1 MNLSRR
7 NLGSKNGIS
16 NTSLTS
22 SEKSISLFFKILI
35 NYAQMLTL
43 VSSLQLKWPSY
54 LNSYFQTS
62 NNMGSFSTQ
71 VISFDCLNE
80 DYNIQI
86 SSIYIKPLA
95 ILLVYIFLFAL
106 ALMIFLVERSCFRSR
121 FKMSKLLI
129 MIIVLNTMIQPN
141 SLRETA
147 DILNCQNVID
157 KKYLVEKIS
166 LECYTDEH
174 QFWVFFFKKKI
185 FIFFYKILLDLCFCF
200 TSAVLLDYFL
210 SNRMSVLPHLLQK
223 RSS

>member
-1 MNLSRR
+1 M
-7 NLGSKNGIS
+7 GSKNAIS

-22 SEKSISLFFKILI
+22 SERSISLFFKILI

-54 LNSYFQTS
+54 LNSYFRTS

-95 ILLVYIFLFAL
+95 ILLVYLFLFAL
-106 ALMIFLVERSCFRSR
+106 ALVIFLVERSFFRSR

-166 LECYTDEH
+166 LECYTNEH
-174 QFWVFFFKKKI
+174 KFWVSF
-185 FIFFYKILLDLCFCF
+185 
-200 TSAVLLDYFL
+200 
-210 SNRMSVLPHLLQK
+210 
-223 RSS
+223 